1 MSLVTFKR
9 QVSMKQPGQ
18 RLSVVLQR
26 KLWGGNG
33 CTASSGLVT
42 FVPHACWYEKAHPL
56 LQGLWPR
63 LRALPSRAPQTQFP
77 CISLL
82 INVFPAKSTRFFE
95 RSLRL
100 LTEVNP
106 FTHYFCLNMRGVNDE
121 INNSTWLF
129 LGLKNLSF
137 WFQSLSA
144 RLSLHPSSIPLSFLH
159 PTLHPSLYPSTHSP
173 FLPPSIL
180 LSFHSSVLF
189 LIAISCERQDF
200 FFLSTSLLCPPD
212 PGSQSP
218 PNPSLILLTLPQTTC
233 RSVNSFLV
241 LISNLSLHWINPNSF
256 CLQKYHF
263 YPCCPSVAI
272 ILGLL
277 LAENQVPWMPHL
289 HKIVSALVSPLK
301 VMSRRTH
308 VTSWYHY
315 VFIFVFEI
323 VYFLFCLTQ
332 YFKLPESKIV
342 S

>member
-18 RLSVVLQR
+18 RLSVVSQR

-42 FVPHACWYEKAHPL
+42 FVPHACWYEKARPL
-56 LQGLWPR
+56 LWGLWPR

-95 RSLRL
+95 RPLRL

-106 FTHYFCLNMRGVNDE
+106 FTHYFCLNMRGANDE
-121 INNSTWLF
+121 INNSTRSL
-129 LGLKNLSF
+129 LGLENLSF
-137 WFQSLSA
+137 WLQSLSA
-144 RLSLHPSSIPLSFLH
+144 LLPLHPSSIPLSFLH
-159 PTLHPSLYPSTHSP
+159 PTLHPSLYLSTHAPS
-173 FLPPSIL
+173 LPPSIL
-180 LSFHSSVLF
+180 LSLHSSVLF
-189 LIAISCERQDF
+189 LIAISCERQIF
-200 FFLSTSLLCPPD
+200 FYLQVCFVHLTLDLST
-212 PGSQSP
+212 
-218 PNPSLILLTLPQTTC
+218 PQTLL
-233 RSVNSFLV
+233 SSSSLSPDNMQ
-241 LISNLSLHWINPNSF
+241 ISESLFSSDLSLHWINPNSF
-256 CLQKYHF
+256 CLQKYHSS
-263 YPCCPSVAI
+263 PCCPSVAI
-272 ILGLL
+272 IPGLL

-301 VMSRRTH
+301 VMSGCTH
-308 VTSWYHY
+308 VTSWHHY
-315 VFIFVFEI
+315 FFIFVYII
-323 VYFLFCLTQ
+323 VYFLLCLTQ